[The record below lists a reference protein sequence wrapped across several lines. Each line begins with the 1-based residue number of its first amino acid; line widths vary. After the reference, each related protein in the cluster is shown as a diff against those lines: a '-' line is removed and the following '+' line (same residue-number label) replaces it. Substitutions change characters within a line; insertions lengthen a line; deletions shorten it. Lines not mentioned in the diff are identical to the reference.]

1 MTILKKQHPF
11 LSLIRENILAVLFF
25 LFLVL
30 VIWIGLENLSTSTQS
45 EQLIATEQ
53 AVRRAAVQC
62 YALEGSYPSDLTYL
76 EQHYGLMLNHD
87 RYVVHYQSLG
97 GTFEKCA
104 LMAKHAL
111 TRNLEEESPV
121 SNLLSEEASS

>member
-53 AVRRAAVQC
+53 AC
-62 YALEGSYPSDLTYL
+62 
-76 EQHYGLMLNHD
+76 
-87 RYVVHYQSLG
+87 
-97 GTFEKCA
+97 
-104 LMAKHAL
+104 
-111 TRNLEEESPV
+111 
-121 SNLLSEEASS
+121 LLYTSRCV

>member
-53 AVRRAAVQC
+53 AVRRAAKPAARLHPPCPRLPQAAPAC
-62 YALEGSYPSDLTYL
+62 I
-76 EQHYGLMLNHD
+76 
-87 RYVVHYQSLG
+87 
-97 GTFEKCA
+97 
-104 LMAKHAL
+104 
-111 TRNLEEESPV
+111 
-121 SNLLSEEASS
+121 

>member
-1 MTILKKQHPF
+1 MAYT
-11 LSLIRENILAVLFF
+11 LSLIHIF
-25 LFLVL
+25 
-30 VIWIGLENLSTSTQS
+30 STSTQS

-97 GTFEKCA
+97 SN
-104 LMAKHAL
+104 LMPQIAVFS
-111 TRNLEEESPV
+111 LEEESPI

>member
-45 EQLIATEQ
+45 EQLIATDRQ
-53 AVRRAAVQC
+53 CAALQFNAMHWKV
-62 YALEGSYPSDLTYL
+62 LILLTL
-76 EQHYGLMLNHD
+76 HIWNSIMD
-87 RYVVHYQSLG
+87 
-97 GTFEKCA
+97 
-104 LMAKHAL
+104 
-111 TRNLEEESPV
+111 
-121 SNLLSEEASS
+121 

>member
-53 AVRRAAVQC
+53 VVRRAAVQC

-97 GTFEKCA
+97 SN
-104 LMAKHAL
+104 LMPQIAVFS
-111 TRNLEEESPV
+111 LEEESPV

>member
-30 VIWIGLENLSTSTQS
+30 VIWIGL
-45 EQLIATEQ
+45 EQ

-97 GTFEKCA
+97 SN
-104 LMAKHAL
+104 LMPQIAVFS
-111 TRNLEEESPV
+111 LEEESPV